1 MNLSNSSPRRDVA
14 EHLLQVPTSV
24 TRQRPPLM
32 TVEHVGHVN
41 AWICQLDV
49 TWIELESAEAAKR
62 YERSLL
68 AEWLPPLSKR

>member
-1 MNLSNSSPRRDVA
+1 
-14 EHLLQVPTSV
+14 
-24 TRQRPPLM
+24 M